1 MIVFIACTAGFC
13 YFLYH
18 LIVSGLFKCN
28 IEVNEEMVPK
38 LRIAYKNYVGEYKTA
53 GQRFGSLMNAIKAK
67 KNFDPDSYLGIY
79 FDDPTKVK
87 PSECRFTVAVV
98 LEDDGAE
105 NPLKE
110 DGYKEGNIKVT
121 SALHATFPFY
131 GMISILLA
139 IFRVYPAL
147 TNAAITKSVKGTVM
161 LELSHQ
167 SKHLTDYYYPFGENS
182 EQFYSLIND
191 LKKSN

>member
-1 MIVFIACTAGFC
+1 
-13 YFLYH
+13 
-18 LIVSGLFKCN
+18 
-28 IEVNEEMVPK
+28 MVPK

-110 DGYKEGNIKVT
+110 DGYKESNIKVT

-139 IFRVYPAL
+139 VFRVYPAL
-147 TNAAITKSVKGTVM
+147 TNAAASKSVKGTVM